1 MKRGV
6 FFFHLAARTFSAY
19 DYSIPIE
26 GFQKRMANIMIVDD
40 DHQTSGLLERVIQ
53 MYNHET
59 LIVNESSRA
68 MEMAQTF
75 HPDLFILDLM
85 MPEIDGFELS
95 SIIRADPIFSNTPVI
110 VVSAMEDKDAKA
122 KAFSIGVSEY
132 LTKPFNIMELGE
144 KLDALLAK

>member
-1 MKRGV
+1 
-6 FFFHLAARTFSAY
+6 
-19 DYSIPIE
+19 
-26 GFQKRMANIMIVDD
+26 MIVDD
-40 DHQTSGLLERVIQ
+40 DLQTSGLMERVIQ
-53 MYNHET
+53 MYNHQT
-59 LIVNESSRA
+59 LIVNDSRQA

-85 MPEIDGFELS
+85 MPEIDGFKLS
-95 SIIRADPIFSNTPVI
+95 AIIRADTTFSHTPVI
-110 VVSAMEDKDAKA
+110 VVSAMEDKEAKA